1 MRIEKVEIHNYRSFE
16 EGTTV
21 KFKEGVNVI
30 IGHNN
35 SGKSNL
41 LKALG
46 LVLNQG
52 GVKRLEIDD
61 FNKNISIE
69 KLKDEPPFVQI
80 SVSFIESKNEE
91 EYSDDL
97 VTVSTFLTKIETPY
111 EAKLTYRF
119 YLPKKDEEEYKK
131 TLSLLSSDNI
141 NDYWL
146 IIKHQFLKKYV
157 SKIYGGNP
165 EYKNIADSDALRKID
180 FQFLDAIRDV
190 ERDLFSGKNTL
201 LREVIDF
208 FMDFDIKNDDKESA
222 VKIEK
227 DEKRK
232 LIVDRKKEFSEKSKI
247 LIDTL
252 QDRMKDGKK
261 VMLQYA
267 TDTGASS
274 FDNAVP
280 EFDGHILDTEL
291 YSALKLIVEYK
302 TGIKITIPA
311 THNGLG
317 YNNLIYISLLLAKM
331 QKDASGEYLGSNAKV
346 FPVLVIEEP
355 EAHLHPAMQYE
366 FLKYISNSEKNN
378 VRQVFITTHS
388 PNITAAVPLNN
399 IICLHQDDK
408 SKLNIGYLGDVF
420 TNSDEDVK
428 SKAYVQRFLDSTKA
442 DMLFAR
448 NVILVEGITEQLL
461 MPIFSNYINKDLEK
475 GHTSVINIGGRYF
488 NHFLKLFDSSK
499 PNTIHKKIACVTDL
513 DPVRKQKTISDS
525 DFKKCYPFELNGAP
539 TEYEYKETSNA
550 IIDKY
555 SKEKNHANIRA
566 FSQKTKISKTFEYAL
581 AYENPNC
588 ELIVTASISNEKEL
602 KGLITDNVKTIDE
615 LFETLRK
622 GSEEN
627 KRIIEGLRAYSDS
640 DENKKKH
647 LFAARYLN
655 SLSKGENAFELAN
668 VLAENLPENKANF
681 NVPKYITDAIIWIC
695 E

>member
-1 MRIEKVEIHNYRSFE
+1 MRIEKIEINNFRSFE
-16 EGTTV
+16 TGTTV

-52 GVKRLEIDD
+52 GVKRLKIDD
-61 FNKNISIE
+61 FNKNVTIDQ
-69 KLKDEPPFVQI
+69 LKDKPPFVQI
-80 SVSFIESKNEE
+80 TVSFIESKNEV

-131 TLSLLSSDNI
+131 ALSSMSSINI

-146 IIKHQFLKKYV
+146 IIQHQFLKKYV

-208 FMDFDIKNDDKESA
+208 FMDFDIKNDDKKASD
-222 VKIEK
+222 KIEK
-227 DEKRK
+227 EEKITKIIKRK
-232 LIVDRKKEFSEKSKI
+232 TDFSKKAKL
-247 LIDTL
+247 LIDSL
-252 QDRMKDGKK
+252 HERMKEGKK

-274 FDNAVP
+274 FDNAKP

-291 YSALKLIVEYK
+291 YSALKLVVEYT
-302 TGIKITIPA
+302 TGMKITIPA

-317 YNNLIYISLLLAKM
+317 YNNLIFISLLLAKM

-355 EAHLHPAMQYE
+355 EAHLHPSMQYE

-388 PNITAAVPLNN
+388 PNITAAVPLDN
-399 IICLHQDDK
+399 IICLHRNLK
-408 SKLNIGYLGDVF
+408 NSLNIGYLGDVF
-420 TNSDEDVK
+420 TDSEEDIK
-428 SKAYVQRFLDSTKA
+428 SKAYVQRFLDTTKA

-448 NVILVEGITEQLL
+448 NIVMVEGITEQLL
-461 MPIFSNYINKDLEK
+461 LPIFSNYLQKDLEK
-475 GHTSVINIGGRYF
+475 AHTSVINIGGRYF
-488 NHFLKLFDSSK
+488 NHFLKLFDSTK
-499 PNTIHKKIACVTDL
+499 PNTIHKKVACITDL
-513 DPVRKQKTISDS
+513 DPVRKKSSVSDS
-525 DFKKCYPFELNGAP
+525 VPQKCYPFELN
-539 TEYEYKETSNA
+539 TNLTDYVYKESSNA
-550 IIDKY
+550 IIEKY
-555 SKEKNHANIRA
+555 SKTTKHPNIIV
-566 FSQKTKISKTFEYAL
+566 FSQDNNISNTFEYAL
-581 AYENPNC
+581 AYENPKC
-588 ELIVTASISNEKEL
+588 ELIVTESISNEKEL
-602 KGLITDNVKTIDE
+602 IGLIKNNSKSIDD
-615 LFETLRK
+615 LFKILRK
-622 GSEEN
+622 SEEN
-627 KRIIEGLRAYSDS
+627 KRIIEGLKIYIAND
-640 DENKKKH
+640 DLKKKH

-668 VLAENLPENKANF
+668 ELANNLPKNNAKF
-681 NVPKYITDAIIWIC
+681 NVPKYIEEAIIWIC
-695 E
+695 K

>member
-1 MRIEKVEIHNYRSFE
+1 MRIENIEIDNFRSFE
-16 EGTTV
+16 KGTTV

-35 SGKSNL
+35 AGKSNL

-52 GVKRLEIDD
+52 ASKRLEVDD
-61 FNKNISIE
+61 FNKKTTIAE
-69 KLKDEPPFVQI
+69 LKNEPPFVQI
-80 SVSFIESKNEE
+80 TVSFVESINEV

-131 TLSLLSSDNI
+131 SLNNMSSTNI

-165 EYKNIADSDALRKID
+165 EYKNIADPDALRKID

-208 FMDFDIKNDDKESA
+208 FMDFDIKNDDKKGSK
-222 VKIEK
+222 KIDKEEK
-227 DEKRK
+227 IAKIIKRK
-232 LIVDRKKEFSEKSKI
+232 TDFSEEAKS
-247 LIDTL
+247 LIDSL
-252 QDRMKDGKK
+252 HRRMKEGKK

-274 FDNAVP
+274 FNNAKP

-291 YSALKLIVEYK
+291 YSALKLVVEYT
-302 TGIKITIPA
+302 TGMKITIPA

-317 YNNLIYISLLLAKM
+317 YNNLIFMSLLLAKM

-355 EAHLHPAMQYE
+355 EAHLHPSMQYE
-366 FLKYISNSEKNN
+366 FLKYITNSEKNN

-388 PNITAAVPLNN
+388 PNITAAVPLDK
-399 IICLHQDDK
+399 IICLHRDPKHQ
-408 SKLNIGYLGDVF
+408 LNIGYLGDVF
-420 TNSDEDVK
+420 TNSDTDIK
-428 SKAYVQRFLDSTKA
+428 SKAYVQRFLDTTKA
-442 DMLFAR
+442 DMLFAK
-448 NVILVEGITEQLL
+448 NIVMVEGITEQLL
-461 MPIFSNYINKDLEK
+461 LPIFSNYLHKDLEK

-488 NHFLKLFDSSK
+488 NHFLKLFDSTK
-499 PNTIHKKIACVTDL
+499 PNTIHKKVACITDL
-513 DPVRKQKTISDS
+513 DPVRKDITVPDS
-525 DFKKCYPFELNGAP
+525 SFEKCYPFELHLSP
-539 TEYEYKETSNA
+539 SKYEYKETSND
-550 IIDKY
+550 IIDTY
-555 SKEKNHANIRA
+555 SKDKNHANIRA
-566 FSQKTKISKTFEYAL
+566 FSQKKNISKTFEYAL

-588 ELIVTASISNEKEL
+588 ELIVTESISNKKEL
-602 KGLITDNVKTIDE
+602 KGLINSNSKTIDN
-615 LFETLRK
+615 LFETVHK
-622 GSEEN
+622 SNES
-627 KRIIEGLRAYSDS
+627 KRIIKGLEEISMND
-640 DENKKKH
+640 DEKKKH

-655 SLSKGENAFELAN
+655 SLNKGENAFELAN
-668 VLAENLPENKANF
+668 DLANNLPENKAEF
-681 NVPKYITDAIIWIC
+681 NVPNYIKETIDWIC

>member
-1 MRIEKVEIHNYRSFE
+1 MRIEKIEIDNFRSFE
-16 EGTTV
+16 KGT
-21 KFKEGVNVI
+21 KIRFKEGVNVI

-61 FNKNISIE
+61 FNKIVSIE
-69 KLKDEPPFVQI
+69 KLKNEPPFVQI
-80 SVSFIESKNEE
+80 SVSFIESNNED

-131 TLSLLSSDNI
+131 TLSYISSTNI

-165 EYKNIADSDALRKID
+165 EYKNIADSDALKKID

-208 FMDFDIKNDDKESA
+208 FMDFDIKNDDKEST

-227 DEKRK
+227 EEKRK
-232 LIVDRKKEFSEKSKI
+232 QIVERKTAFSKSAKE

-252 QDRMKDGKK
+252 QVRMKEGKK

-274 FDNAVP
+274 FNNAEP

-366 FLKYISNSEKNN
+366 FLKYISDNERNN

-388 PNITAAVPLNN
+388 PNITAAVPLDN
-399 IICLHQDDK
+399 IICLHQDNM

-420 TNSDEDVK
+420 TDSEEDKK
-428 SKAYVQRFLDSTKA
+428 SKAYVQRFLDCTKA

-461 MPIFSNYINKDLEK
+461 MPIFSNYIKKDLEK

-513 DPVRKQKTISDS
+513 DPVRKQKTVSDS
-525 DFKKCYPFELNGAP
+525 DFKKCYPFELNIAP

-550 IIDKY
+550 IIDNY
-555 SKEKNHANIRA
+555 SKAKNHANIRA
-566 FSQKTKISKTFEYAL
+566 FSQETKISKTFEYAI
-581 AYENPNC
+581 AYENSNC

-602 KGLITDNVKTIDE
+602 KELITNNGKTIAE
-615 LFETLRK
+615 LFEILRK

-627 KRIIEGLRAYSDS
+627 MRIIEGLRTYSDS
-640 DENKKKH
+640 EENKKKH

-668 VLAENLPENKANF
+668 VLAENLPDNKAQF
-681 NVPKYITDAIIWIC
+681 NVPKYIEDAIIWIC